1 MTRVAIMQ
9 PYVFP
14 YLGYYQLLHSAD
26 RFVCFDDVNFIKK
39 GWINRNRILLNGAA
53 YTFTIPIAGASQNN
67 TIRQSIIAE
76 DASWKPK
83 LLTNITH
90 AYRKAPCFA
99 EVFPAVEKLVTEAQG
114 SIADMAEA
122 SLRLVVERV
131 GLRVSI
137 HRSSEL
143 ALPEG
148 IKAQERIIAVAAHHG
163 ATTYIN
169 PANGAHLYDAE
180 RFREAGMDLKFL
192 RMNAGVTYPQYGHAG
207 FEPHLSMLD
216 ALMNCSAPELATLLS
231 RYTLLSQ
238 HELSS
243 SDPAA

>member
-14 YLGYYQLLHSAD
+14 YLGYYQLLHAAD

-76 DASWKPK
+76 DVSWKPK

-90 AYRKAPCFA
+90 AYRKASCFA
-99 EVFPAVEKLVTEAQG
+99 EVFPAVENLVTEAQG

-122 SLRLVVERV
+122 SLRLVVERA
-131 GLRVSI
+131 GLAVSI

-143 ALPEG
+143 GLPEDLR
-148 IKAQERIIAVAAHHG
+148 AQERIIAVAKAHG
-163 ATTYIN
+163 ASTYIN
-169 PANGAHLYDAE
+169 PANGAELYDPG
-180 RFREAGMDLKFL
+180 RFADSGMDLRFL
-192 RMNAGVTYPQYGHAG
+192 RMDKDVTYPQQGNAD
-207 FEPHLSMLD
+207 FEPHLSTLD
-216 ALMNCSAPELATLLS
+216 ALMNCSAAELSALLN
-231 RYTLLSQ
+231 RYTLSTK
-238 HELSS
+238 HEL
-243 SDPAA
+243 

>member
-14 YLGYYQLLHSAD
+14 YLGYYQLLHAAD

-67 TIRQSIIAE
+67 TIRRSIIAE

-90 AYRKAPCFA
+90 AYRKAPSFT
-99 EVFPAVEKLVTEAQG
+99 EVFPAVEKLVNEAQG

-131 GLRVSI
+131 GLPVSI

-163 ATTYIN
+163 APTYIN

-192 RMNAGVTYPQYGHAG
+192 RMDPDVTYPQLGNTG
-207 FEPHLSMLD
+207 FEPHLSILD
-216 ALMNCSAPELATLLS
+216 ALMNCSTTDLAALLAG
-231 RYTLLSQ
+231 YTLLSQ
-238 HELSS
+238 HEL
-243 SDPAA
+243 

>member
-1 MTRVAIMQ
+1 MRVAIMQ

-14 YLGYYQLLHSAD
+14 YLGYYQLLHAAD

-67 TIRQSIIAE
+67 TIRQSMIAE

-83 LLTNITH
+83 LLANISH

-99 EVFPAVEKLVTEAQG
+99 EVFPAVEKLVTGAQG

-122 SLRLVVERV
+122 SLRLIVDRA
-131 GLRVSI
+131 GLPVSI

-143 ALPEG
+143 GLPEG
-148 IKAQERIIAVAAHHG
+148 IKAQERIIAVAVQHG

-169 PANGAHLYDAE
+169 PANGAHLYDAA
-180 RFREAGMDLKFL
+180 RFAEAGMELRFL
-192 RMNAGVTYPQYGHAG
+192 RMNTDVTYTQQGHGG
-207 FEPHLSMLD
+207 FEPHLSILD
-216 ALMNCSAPELATLLS
+216 ALMNCSAATLAALLS
-231 RYTLLSQ
+231 RYALLSP
-238 HELSS
+238 HEL
-243 SDPAA
+243 